1 MAAYKHFYFRII
13 PRRSHLFRNYLDESI
28 RKFPK
33 SNNWNKKIRKKYA
46 IQKISSE
53 KEWIRKYRN
62 SRQKKWWEKE
72 DGKKE
77 KGEIDDGKNGK
88 SNLTVTIVF
97 TFENFVVLKAM
108 VMLPTKS
115 SKKW

>member
-1 MAAYKHFYFRII
+1 MCNLKNKYWKRVHAGKKRRI
-13 PRRSHLFRNYLDESI
+13 RTKEE
-28 RKFPK
+28 
-33 SNNWNKKIRKKYA
+33 NKKI
-46 IQKISSE
+46 QKH
-53 KEWIRKYRN
+53 KRWR
-62 SRQKKWWEKE
+62 EKE

-77 KGEIDDGKNGK
+77 KGKIDDGKKGE